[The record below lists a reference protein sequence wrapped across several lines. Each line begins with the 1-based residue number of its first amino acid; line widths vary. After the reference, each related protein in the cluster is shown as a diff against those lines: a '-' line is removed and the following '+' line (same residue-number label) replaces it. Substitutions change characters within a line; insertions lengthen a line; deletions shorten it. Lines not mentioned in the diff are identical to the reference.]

1 MLTQPFRSP
10 RLVAAG
16 TGAAGLLLLAMACM
30 TREPVGTAAPA
41 QPGVHQV
48 PEVVVTAVESPASA
62 PASGGFVEFKIDEP
76 AMPLAG
82 ARAPR
87 YPDSLRAARVEGEV
101 LVQFV
106 VNADGTPDLSSF
118 KVLRATHPD
127 FVVAVKEA
135 LPGTAWS
142 AARVKG
148 RAVRQLIQQPY
159 SFSLAK

>member
-1 MLTQPFRSP
+1 
-10 RLVAAG
+10 
-16 TGAAGLLLLAMACM
+16 
-30 TREPVGTAAPA
+30 
-41 QPGVHQV
+41 
-48 PEVVVTAVESPASA
+48 
-62 PASGGFVEFKIDEP
+62 
-76 AMPLAG
+76 MPLPG

-87 YPDSLRAARVEGEV
+87 YPDSLRAAGVEGEV

-127 FVVAVKEA
+127 FVIAVKEA